1 MNQVFLRTLLF
12 NKGIL
17 ISIKHV
23 YREIYNN
30 CDFPTP
36 SFDIV
41 NKIVLK
47 YKSTDTNF
55 SNFIINHPENNFFD
69 KYTFLNYNIN
79 VNIPRRKNVA
89 HKKKLTYLKINA
101 HPIKSCRHT

>member
-47 YKSTDTNF
+47 YKSTNN
-55 SNFIINHPENNFFD
+55 NFIINHPENKLFD

-79 VNIPRRKNVA
+79 VNIRRRKKVA
-89 HKKKLTYLKINA
+89 HKKKY
-101 HPIKSCRHT
+101 C